1 MRIITERIDVERIVS
16 KGISMK
22 HINIFEAKTD
32 DELAVLYRQFLV
44 AEKEAGFRPD
54 SELGKIK
61 EEYIKYFGYNATFM
75 IQIELTH
82 VIADRW
88 YAEHEDKNRFER
100 ENV

>member
-1 MRIITERIDVERIVS
+1 MMRTITERIDDERIVS

-61 EEYIKYFGYNATFM
+61 EECTKYFGYNTTFM
-75 IQIELTH
+75 IQVELTH
-82 VIADRW
+82 VLADRW
-88 YAEHEDKNRFER
+88 YTEHEDKK
-100 ENV
+100 